1 MIIFYFLITT
11 GLLKVGVPQSWDKS
25 KQNLRYI
32 REAGVRQF
40 VSTYNRVKDLK
51 GDELLWGDEVE
62 YGIFILDPETKK
74 IRLSLRAKEVMDEL
88 NDKEKEHLHRVEGA
102 KWVPEYGGWMVESTP
117 NRPYTGYTHDLL
129 RLERNMRLR
138 RKRLMLAL
146 RENEIAPTVST
157 FPLLGALGDDG
168 TVPPTKVGGPVTES
182 EYIGDEIINPH
193 PRFGTLSKNIRER
206 RGEKVSIRVPL
217 FRDTNTP
224 EFEGL
229 VTALDNDGCC
239 GSNAL
244 QLWRYGKG
252 DASRERYGRDY
263 IVVGCST
270 TDGMEEPEE
279 GERLCKW
286 IVNVEVDDCK
296 GLFYRSAP
304 NVIVPDAD
312 WPRNGAIVTGYEIPD
327 QPG

>member
-1 MIIFYFLITT
+1 
-11 GLLKVGVPQSWDKS
+11 
-25 KQNLRYI
+25 
-32 REAGVRQF
+32 
-40 VSTYNRVKDLK
+40 
-51 GDELLWGDEVE
+51 
-62 YGIFILDPETKK
+62 
-74 IRLSLRAKEVMDEL
+74 
-88 NDKEKEHLHRVEGA
+88 
-102 KWVPEYGGWMVESTP
+102 MVEFI
-117 NRPYTGYTHDLL
+117 PYRQYKGYTHDLL

-168 TVPPTKVGGPVTES
+168 TVPPTKVGGPITES